1 MTAPA
6 PERRRAPKMSP
17 QLRRQ
22 MIVRSTL
29 ALIAEHGLA
38 VTTRQVARAAGISE
52 ATIFQVF
59 ADKHELLNA
68 CMAETARSD
77 DVLRELADIP
87 LDASVTARLLAAA
100 GALETY
106 LTRMGTVVA
115 YLEAVGHTRAR
126 RQSTAST
133 AGMREVRE
141 AVESVVASLAALLA
155 PEEDSLRLPPLQ
167 IAQAYFDLL
176 FARSRELD
184 RPLRDSQLPDLVQL
198 LVHGALVAGS
208 PRR

>member
-1 MTAPA
+1 
-6 PERRRAPKMSP
+6 MSP

-38 VTTRQVARAAGISE
+38 VTTRQVARAAGINE

-68 CMAETARSD
+68 CMAEAARCD

-87 LDASVTARLLAAA
+87 LGASVTARLLAAA

-106 LTRMGTVVA
+106 LMRMGTVVA

-126 RQSTAST
+126 RESTAST

-155 PEEDSLRLPPLQ
+155 PEEGSLRLPPLQ

-184 RPLRDSQLPDLVQL
+184 RPLCDSQLPDLVQL